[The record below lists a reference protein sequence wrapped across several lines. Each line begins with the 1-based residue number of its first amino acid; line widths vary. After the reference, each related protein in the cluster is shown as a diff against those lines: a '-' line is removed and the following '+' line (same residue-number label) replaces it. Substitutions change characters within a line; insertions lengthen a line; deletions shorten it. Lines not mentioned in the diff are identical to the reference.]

1 MKPIL
6 FGHLVSPP
14 VRGTLLLIRQLN
26 LDVEFRQVDLFKREN
41 LDPEYVKVRE
51 YCIFKIK

>member
-14 VRGTLLLIRQLN
+14 VRGALLLIRQLN

-51 YCIFKIK
+51 YCIFRIK